1 MVILLYSNLLLNYVT
16 SGAVG
21 CCGTDRAILGE
32 EEIEKRDE
40 FSENVDNRF
49 IWNRWIWS
57 ACTGLVY
64 E

>member
-49 IWNRWIWS
+49 I
-57 ACTGLVY
+57 
-64 E
+64 